1 MIIPHYLITNQSE
14 EYPWLDYTPHNPHFL
29 TLSWKSFSIWKWID
43 TCIGITASL
52 CCIPET
58 QHCNQLYSYIK
69 GLKKKPKV
77 FSWNA
82 SGSSGFLSTSCL
94 DSLVRC
100 PANKHRSFLHHNSG
114 ISRLALLHAANGP
127 KLLSVHT
134 TLHLG
139 HFSSPNEGGG
149 DRFPTA
155 SNPLGH

>member
-1 MIIPHYLITNQSE
+1 MTGLHTPQPPLPHPILKIFLHLKMNRYMYRHNCIILLYTWNTTLQSTI
-14 EYPWLDYTPHNPHFL
+14 LLHKRF
-29 TLSWKSFSIWKWID
+29 
-43 TCIGITASL
+43 
-52 CCIPET
+52 
-58 QHCNQLYSYIK
+58 
-69 GLKKKPKV
+69 KKKPKV
-77 FSWNA
+77 FSWKA

-114 ISRLALLHAANGP
+114 LSRLALLHAANGP